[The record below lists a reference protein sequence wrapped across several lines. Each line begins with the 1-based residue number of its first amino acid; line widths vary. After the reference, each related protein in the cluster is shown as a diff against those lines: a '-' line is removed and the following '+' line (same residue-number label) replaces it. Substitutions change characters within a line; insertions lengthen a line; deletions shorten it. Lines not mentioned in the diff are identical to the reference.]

1 MHQPETLNPYPAPGL
16 SPQVDLPKAARVYA
30 TLRDAIIDM
39 RLNPGARLV
48 EKDLCDQ
55 LGVSRTPLRD
65 AILRLAQQRLVTV
78 VPSDATFV
86 NKIILDEVIEGQLVR
101 ESLELR
107 MVALAAERFE
117 PALGPAFELILFR
130 EADAA
135 RRLDNAESFVLDNEF
150 HRLLCA
156 GAGFPRVWD
165 TIHLATGQLD
175 RVRRNAFPLQHYHLE
190 VLDEHKAIFEA
201 LCRRDR
207 ETAVALLR
215 THLGGTLTSLQI
227 LLAREPEF
235 VAFDPASPA
244 FALLK
249 RSEQA
254 QDAAPFGR
262 KIDAAGRAT
271 QRHGTPCRARSRIGR

>member
-1 MHQPETLNPYPAPGL
+1 MSLSDVADEGAGAQAEDSTSLSEHAYNRLLELILAGKIAPGTMLQERKLAEML
-16 SPQVDLPKAARVYA
+16 S
-30 TLRDAIIDM
+30 M
-39 RLNPGARLV
+39 
-48 EKDLCDQ
+48 
-55 LGVSRTPLRD
+55 SRTPLRD

-117 PALGPAFELILFR
+117 PARQSAFELVLFR

-135 RRLDNAESFVLDNEF
+135 RRGDNAESFALDNDF

-156 GAGFPRVWD
+156 CAGFPRVWD

-175 RVRRNAFPLQHYHLE
+175 RVRRNAFPLQNYHVE
-190 VLDEHKAIFEA
+190 VLDEHRAIFEA
-201 LCRRDR
+201 LCRRDA
-207 ETAVALLR
+207 EHAVSLLR
-215 THLGGTLTSLQI
+215 THLGGTLNSLRI
-227 LLAREPEF
+227 LLAREPDF

-244 FALLK
+244 FALLR

-254 QDAAPFGR
+254 GDAAPPGGAEGSPR
-262 KIDAAGRAT
+262 R
-271 QRHGTPCRARSRIGR
+271 RARRSVADRRTAPGAV

>member
-1 MHQPETLNPYPAPGL
+1 MYPAEALDRNPTAGSAL
-16 SPQVDLPKAARVYA
+16 RADLPKAARVYA
-30 TLRDAIIDM
+30 TLREAIIAM
-39 RLNPGARLV
+39 QLKPGARLV
-48 EKDLCDQ
+48 EKDLCEEF
-55 LGVSRTPLRD
+55 GVSRTPLRD
-65 AILRLAQQRLVTV
+65 AILRLAHQRLVTV

-117 PALGPAFELILFR
+117 PTLRSPFELILFR

-135 RRLDNAESFVLDNEF
+135 QRGDNAESFALDNEF

-156 GAGFPRVWD
+156 SAGFPRVWD

-175 RVRRNAFPLQHYHLE
+175 RVRRNAFPLQNFHIE
-190 VLDEHKAIFEA
+190 VLDEHRAIFEA
-201 LCRRDR
+201 LCRRDA
-207 ETAVALLR
+207 ETAVSLLR
-215 THLGGTLTSLQI
+215 AHLGGTLDSLRI
-227 LLAREPEF
+227 LLAREPDS
-235 VAFDPASPA
+235 VACDPASAA

-254 QDAAPFGR
+254 QDAASP
-262 KIDAAGRAT
+262 DAAG
-271 QRHGTPCRARSRIGR
+271 ARIHRSGGRL

>member
-1 MHQPETLNPYPAPGL
+1 MHPAEALDP
-16 SPQVDLPKAARVYA
+16 SPTAGSALRADLPKAARVYA
-30 TLRDAIIDM
+30 TLREAIIAM
-39 RLNPGARLV
+39 QLKPGTRLV
-48 EKDLCDQ
+48 EKDLCDE

-117 PALGPAFELILFR
+117 PARQSAFELVLFR

-135 RRLDNAESFVLDNEF
+135 RRGDNAESFALDNDF

-156 GAGFPRVWD
+156 CAGFPRVWD

-175 RVRRNAFPLQHYHLE
+175 RVRRNAFPLQNYHVE
-190 VLDEHKAIFEA
+190 VLDEHRAIFEA
-201 LCRRDR
+201 LCRRDA
-207 ETAVALLR
+207 EHAVSLLR
-215 THLGGTLTSLQI
+215 THLGGTLNSLRI
-227 LLAREPEF
+227 LLAREPDF

-244 FALLK
+244 FALLR

-254 QDAAPFGR
+254 GDAAPPGGAEGSPR
-262 KIDAAGRAT
+262 R
-271 QRHGTPCRARSRIGR
+271 RARRSVADRRTAPGAV